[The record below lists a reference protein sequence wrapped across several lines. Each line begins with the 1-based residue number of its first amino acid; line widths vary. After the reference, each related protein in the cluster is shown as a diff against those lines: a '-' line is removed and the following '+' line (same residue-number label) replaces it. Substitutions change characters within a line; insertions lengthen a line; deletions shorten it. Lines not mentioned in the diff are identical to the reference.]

1 MNNDKNLKE
10 IFSSSKKVAL
20 FTHVNPD
27 GDAIGSTVGLAHV
40 IRNCSE
46 CEVRIITPNRT
57 PAHLSSVRGF
67 DMVTDYIAKTAQCD
81 KYIAQCDL
89 LICVDFADYNS
100 RVGNITPQIVANSE
114 AKKIVFDHHVSP
126 DLSPF
131 FVAYCDETESSAA
144 HVVLKA
150 LIENEMVE
158 YIDNAAA
165 TALYTGMMTDTGN
178 FSFGN
183 LSAELYRNISIL
195 IEKGVDPAEVNN
207 RIFNVRRENSLRL
220 NGYATE
226 KKMIINYPA
235 KAAVI
240 TLTAKELTK
249 FSYSSGDTE
258 GLVNI
263 PLSIEG
269 VNNSALFIEQE
280 GFVKVSLRSI
290 KDMGKD
296 VNQFAR
302 KYFNGGGHIN
312 AAGGRAFNT
321 TVDECAELFIRN
333 IDRKRGK

>member
-1 MNNDKNLKE
+1 MENSKNLKD
-10 IFSSSKKVAL
+10 IFCSSKKIAL

-46 CEVRIITPNRT
+46 SEVRIITPNRT
-57 PAHLSSVRGF
+57 PVHLGTIKGF

-81 KYIAQCDL
+81 KYIADCDL
-89 LICVDFADYNS
+89 LVCVDFSDYNS
-100 RVGNITPQIVANSE
+100 RVGNLTPAIEANE
-114 AKKIVFDHHVSP
+114 KALKIVFDHHMSP

-131 FVAYCDETESSAA
+131 FVAYCDEKESSAA
-144 HVVLKA
+144 HVVLRA
-150 LIENEMVE
+150 LKENDMLE
-158 YIDNAAA
+158 YLDNNAA

-178 FSFGN
+178 FSYGN
-183 LSAELYRNISIL
+183 LSAEMYRNIAIL
-195 IEKGVDPAEVNN
+195 IEKGVDPTEVNN

-226 KKMIINYPA
+226 KKMIVNYPA

-249 FSYSSGDTE
+249 FGYASGDTE
-258 GLVNI
+258 GLVNL

-269 VNNSALFIEQE
+269 INNAALFIEQD
-280 GFVKVSLRSI
+280 GFVKVSLRST
-290 KDMGKD
+290 KGAGKD

-321 TVDECAELFIRN
+321 TVEQCAELFIRN
-333 IDRKRGK
+333 IDRRR